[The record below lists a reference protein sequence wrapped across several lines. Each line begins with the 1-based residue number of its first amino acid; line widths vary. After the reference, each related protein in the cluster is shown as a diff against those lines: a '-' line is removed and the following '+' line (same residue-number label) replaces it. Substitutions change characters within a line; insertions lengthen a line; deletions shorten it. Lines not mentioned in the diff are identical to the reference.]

1 MKEKDLY
8 VDYKPQQH
16 IYYVEKEDQQYGP
29 IVSGSYLSKNF
40 LDDYWLK
47 QKNLESSL
55 RNKVIEGQISLI
67 EYYMTLQELSIADL
81 ASRVN
86 IRRAKLKKYL
96 KPQFFNKISLP
107 LLSKF
112 AEVFDIPV
120 ANLFQV
126 IIRKEDDRSTIDV
139 IHLKTKNS
147 AFVVTKIESKQQ

>member
-1 MKEKDLY
+1 MKEKELY

-29 IVSGSYLSKNF
+29 IVSGSFLSKNY

-47 QKNLESSL
+47 KKNLELSL
-55 RNKVIEGQISLI
+55 RTKVIDDKISPI

-81 ASRVN
+81 AARVN
-86 IRRAKLKKYL
+86 IRRTKLKKYL
-96 KPQFFNKISLP
+96 KPQFFNKIRLP

-112 AEVFDIPV
+112 AEVFDVPV

-126 IIRKEDDRSTIDV
+126 IITKEDDRSRLDINQLNTQ
-139 IHLKTKNS
+139 NP
-147 AFVVTKIESKQQ
+147 AFVVTKIESK

>member
-1 MKEKDLY
+1 MKEKELY

-29 IVSGSYLSKNF
+29 IVSGSYLSKNY

-47 QKNLESSL
+47 QKNLELSL
-55 RNKVIEGQISLI
+55 RTKVIEDKISPI

-81 ASRVN
+81 AARVN
-86 IRRAKLKKYL
+86 IRRTKLKKYL

-112 AEVFDIPV
+112 AEVFDVPV

-126 IIRKEDDRSTIDV
+126 IITKEDERSRMEINQ
-139 IHLKTKNS
+139 LSTKNP
-147 AFVVTKIESKQQ
+147 AFVVTKIESKQ

>member
-29 IVSGSYLSKNF
+29 IISGSYLSKNF

-55 RNKVIEGQISLI
+55 RNKVIEGKISPI

-81 ASRVN
+81 AARVN
-86 IRRAKLKKYL
+86 VRRAQLKKYL

-126 IIRKEDDRSTIDV
+126 IIRKEDDRSTLDV
-139 IHLKTKNS
+139 IHLKTENP
-147 AFVVTKIESKQQ
+147 AFVITKIESKEQ